1 MYFRFIFN
9 LPHNTG
15 GDIWA
20 IFDMKNNSESII
32 LIDGKY
38 RKIISNDVLII
49 DEDMFQGTNIKSIV
63 IPRNVEEI
71 KSEAFYECS
80 KLEKVALNEGLKKIG
95 SEAFIGTKI
104 KSITIPSTVEEIG
117 GGAFVDIE
125 VSVADGNKRYEV
137 INNCL
142 IEKDTK
148 KLICGNINSVI
159 PFGIKEIDRHAFY
172 KSKIESLEIPGS
184 VRRIKEAT
192 FIYCSK
198 LKTVVLNEGL
208 EEICESVFAGTK
220 IESIVIPSTVTK
232 IHGDSFNKI
241 VFAVAEDNLNYEV
254 LGSCLI
260 ERKTKKIISDGI
272 DSVVP
277 KDFNGIGCNAF
288 FKSKIERIEIP
299 KTVEEIDTG
308 AMYGAGSLKTIVLN
322 EGLKTIGKS
331 AFDGTAIKE
340 ISIPSTVQKIKE
352 CAFMDCSK
360 LQLVTLNAGLKVIE
374 AGAFHNTRISEIVIP
389 DTVESMEGFV
399 FSNCKKLKK
408 IYCISK
414 SKPDTWDNEWNGK
427 SFDNDKKHKVVWG
440 YTGK

>member
-1 MYFRFIFN
+1 MMLN
-9 LPHNTG
+9 LLSKKNKS
-15 GDIWA
+15 A
-20 IFDMKNNSESII
+20 ENNSENCFPINR
-32 LIDGKY
+32 KY
-38 RKIISNDVLII
+38 RKIISNNVLII
-49 DEDMFQGTNIKSIV
+49 EKNMFQGTKIKSIV
-63 IPRNVEEI
+63 IPSNVEEI

-80 KLEKVALNEGLKKIG
+80 KLENVTLNEGLKKIG
-95 SEAFIGTKI
+95 SEAFVGTKI
-104 KSITIPSTVEEIG
+104 KKITIPSSVEEIG

-125 VSVADGNKRYEV
+125 VSVAEGNKRYEV

-184 VRRIKEAT
+184 IERIEEAT

-208 EEICESVFAGTK
+208 KEICESAFEGTK

-241 VFAVAEDNLNYEV
+241 IFEVAKDNPNYEV
-254 LGSCLI
+254 VGSCLI

-288 FKSKIERIEIP
+288 FNSEIERIEIP

-308 AMYGAGSLKTIVLN
+308 AMYGAHNLKTIVLN
-322 EGLKTIGKS
+322 EGLKTIGRS
-331 AFDGTAIKE
+331 AFGGTAIKE
-340 ISIPSTVQKIKE
+340 ISIPCTVQKISE

-360 LQLVTLNAGLKVIE
+360 LQLVTLNVGLKVIE
-374 AGAFHNTRISEIVIP
+374 PTAFDNTRISTIVIP

-408 IYCISK
+408 IYCVSK
-414 SKPDTWDNEWNGK
+414 SKPDTWDDDWNGK

-440 YTGK
+440 YRGK